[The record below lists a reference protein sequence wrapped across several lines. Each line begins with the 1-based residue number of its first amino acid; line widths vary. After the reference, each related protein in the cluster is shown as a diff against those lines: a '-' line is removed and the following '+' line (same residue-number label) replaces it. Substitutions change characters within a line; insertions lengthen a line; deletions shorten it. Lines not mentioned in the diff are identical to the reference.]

1 MSRSEQQL
9 ALLKERHHELRH
21 AAQTAKKDGDLQM
34 AKDYLRL
41 SLVCR
46 CFVNIACMRVIEFG
60 L

>member
-9 ALLKERHHELRH
+9 ALLKERHQELRR
-21 AAQTAKKDGDLQM
+21 AAQTAKKDDDLQM

-46 CFVNIACMRVIEFG
+46 RFASITCVRV
-60 L
+60 

>member
-9 ALLKERHHELRH
+9 ALLKERHQELRR

-46 CFVNIACMRVIEFG
+46 RFASIACVCVRKYG